1 MKTNDAGEST
11 SISVDETLQ
20 QRGNRYG
27 AFKHHAEVSQQLL
40 ETIADHMNEHNET
53 AWNDLPPF
61 IREALTLICHKLGR
75 IANGDPYYDDNY
87 RDIAGYAKLVD
98 DILNNKNT

>member
-27 AFKHHAEVSQQLL
+27 KFSEHARISVN
-40 ETIADHMNEHNET
+40 IK
-53 AWNDLPPF
+53 
-61 IREALTLICHKLGR
+61 EALRDSRNWGKLEPNMQEALDMVAHKVAR
-75 IANGDPYYDDNY
+75 ILNGDPNYDDSWIDASAY
-87 RDIAGYAKLVD
+87 LQLVVKKLHGEDI
-98 DILNNKNT
+98 